1 MAFEVVLAS
10 AMVLG
15 SPKTLAVR
23 FRPED
28 LRDPVMWGM
37 RRRIWVDC
45 GRAEM
50 MIVEGGM
57 FSFPI
62 PSPNS
67 PEVFSAT
74 SLSFRTRFLF
84 TPLLVGVTRLVG
96 DGCALAIAN
105 GEGSELLVGA
115 PAGGS
120 AGTPAGGSAGAPA
133 GGSATL
139 LAGELW
145 GVVVGVGGIEVA
157 GLECSDQRAGSMSDC
172 QTQGM
177 GGRW

>member
-1 MAFEVVLAS
+1 
-10 AMVLG
+10 
-15 SPKTLAVR
+15 
-23 FRPED
+23 
-28 LRDPVMWGM
+28 
-37 RRRIWVDC
+37 
-45 GRAEM
+45 M

-84 TPLLVGVTRLVG
+84 TPLLVSVTRLVG

-157 GLECSDQRAGSMSDC
+157 GLEGSDQRAGSMSDMSN
-172 QTQGM
+172 TGD
-177 GGRW
+177 GRPLVALLDGEPVDDTSDEPIGRGHWGVSGIVEWVAEDGSEGIVV